1 MAEQKREQT
10 EKNPVGAAVL
20 SAIFPGVGFFYI
32 GNVVKGIAYILI
44 FTSLIVLE
52 VESKRGSEHVVFG
65 LMIAGF
71 YIFQIFDSYNE
82 AKKFSFREEPV
93 TNGAE
98 HLSLFGSILILVIG
112 VFFQLAELD
121 IIRYRDVT
129 KLWPII
135 LIALGGRF
143 IYTYTRS
150 TREEGTGNES
160 QLDKQDNGG
169 EK

>member
-1 MAEQKREQT
+1 MAEKKRVPT

-44 FTSLIVLE
+44 FAALIVME
-52 VESKRGSEHVVFG
+52 VESNRDPEHVVFG

-82 AKKFSFREEPV
+82 AKKTSSREKAV
-93 TNGAE
+93 TNGE
-98 HLSLFGSILILVIG
+98 DKISLFWSVAVLVAGII
-112 VFFQLAELD
+112 FQVAELD

-129 KLWPII
+129 RLWPLI
-135 LIALGGRF
+135 LIALGARF
-143 IYTYTRS
+143 IYTYTMTGRKEKEDEYHLEK
-150 TREEGTGNES
+150 RETGGKNE
-160 QLDKQDNGG
+160 
-169 EK
+169 

>member
-1 MAEQKREQT
+1 MAEKKRVPT

-44 FTSLIVLE
+44 FASLIVLE
-52 VESKRGSEHVVFG
+52 VESSRGSEHVVFG

-82 AKKFSFREEPV
+82 AKKASLMEEAV
-93 TNGAE
+93 TNGPE
-98 HLSLFGSILILVIG
+98 KISLFGSVLILVIG

-121 IIRYRDVT
+121 ILRYRDIV
-129 KLWPII
+129 KFWPII
-135 LIALGGRF
+135 LIALGARF
-143 IYTYTRS
+143 IYTYS
-150 TREEGTGNES
+150 LSSREEGSE
-160 QLDKQDNGG
+160 NGG

>member
-1 MAEQKREQT
+1 MAEEKRVPT

-32 GNVVKGIAYILI
+32 GNAVKGIAYILI
-44 FTSLIVLE
+44 FASLIVLE
-52 VESKRGSEHVVFG
+52 VESRQAGEHVVFG

-82 AKKFSFREEPV
+82 AKKASLREEAV
-93 TNGAE
+93 TNGKE
-98 HLSLFGSILILVIG
+98 KISLFGSVLILVVG

-121 IIRYRDVT
+121 IIRYRDIV
-129 KLWPII
+129 KFWPII
-135 LIALGGRF
+135 LIALGARF
-143 IYTYTRS
+143 IYTYS
-150 TREEGTGNES
+150 LASKEEES
-160 QLDKQDNGG
+160 ESGG